1 MEACLPL
8 SSPTSHTACAYM
20 FKCSLLAPLRR
31 VRYDLGKE
39 ITVLLCALVVA
50 ATFAYVF
57 HDFLNHAVAAISSN
71 MRDSFAHAAALL
83 GSAIVAFRLGK
94 FLCHASHDRYCQLQ
108 RQLGAEPSQLHLFLL
123 LRGTWALLLS
133 VASIVLLCHLL
144 LRVPSFVYPLSI
156 SPPALLLGTYL
167 ARRTRPVPQR
177 QPRQHTLFSWR
188 WQQIWQGER
197 VLLACAAGAALSCLP
212 LSYLNAP
219 LQVFGCVALICGLLA
234 SFSLASQAAR
244 DAQFA
249 WAERNFGIS
258 HAQYVSTC
266 EKIGA
271 SLALCCALCCA
282 GSFIGGQLLFAPS
295 TLALLPALL
304 KVVLLAMLAPL
315 LMPLLLFQID
325 VRRPAVQFITA
336 TLCALFIGTAILA
349 SWFSVLLYP
358 LLRWYALQYS
368 DGRFYRA

>member
-1 MEACLPL
+1 M
-8 SSPTSHTACAYM
+8 PTKGYQAHSTCVYL
-20 FKCSLLAPLRR
+20 FRCSLLAPLRR

-57 HDFLNHAVAAISSN
+57 HDFLNQAVAAISST
-71 MRDSFAHAAALL
+71 MRDSFAHTAALL
-83 GSAIVAFRLGK
+83 CTTIVVFRFGK
-94 FLCHASHDRYCQLQ
+94 FLRHASHDRYCQLQ
-108 RQLGAEPSQLHLFLL
+108 RQLGAEPSQLRCFLL
-123 LRGTWALLLS
+123 LRGSWALLLS
-133 VASIVLLCHLL
+133 AAAIVLLCHLL
-144 LRVPSFVYPLSI
+144 LRVPSFMPLLYV
-156 SPPALLLGTYL
+156 SPPALLLGAYL
-167 ARRTRPVPQR
+167 ARRTRPMLQH

-188 WQQIWQGER
+188 WQQILQGER
-197 VLLACAAGAALSCLP
+197 LLLACAVGAALSCLP

-219 LQVFGCVALICGLLA
+219 LQLFGCGALVCGLLA

-258 HAQYVSTC
+258 HGQYISTC
-266 EKIGA
+266 EKIGV

-282 GSFIGGQLLFAPS
+282 LCFIIGQLLWAEPM
-295 TLALLPALL
+295 LPLLPVVL
-304 KVVLLAMLAPL
+304 KIVLLAALAPL
-315 LMPLLLFQID
+315 LMPLLLFQIE